1 MNDKLVECKKSIVQC
16 VADNIIDQTKEYSL
30 SGLMSTFD
38 LLSEESF
45 EVRVKKIELLHDIYG
60 LESEHV
66 LED

>member
-1 MNDKLVECKKSIVQC
+1 MQC